1 MAGKPSRFGV
11 RVTCAGPLSGAD
23 ALLRSSVAAD
33 RLGFD
38 TLWVHDYLVWNQL
51 LDSVH
56 ISCGSREAY
65 WDSSARD
72 DYEPLF
78 MESLTNLA
86 FLAGVTE
93 NIRLG
98 LAVLCLPYRE
108 PLATAKQIAN
118 IDVLSN
124 GRLELGVG
132 QGAPLSTHNVEFEVM
147 GMSRGTKVRRTREMF
162 EAMREV
168 WTKDKASVDGEFY
181 KFQEAEVYPKP
192 VQKPYPP
199 VWIGGSAEKSLEMI
213 ADYADGWLSFWITP
227 EQFPAA
233 IDDIKTRIAE
243 RGRDPEAFTVGT
255 EIQVY
260 LADTMEQARADVEPT
275 MLAFEEG
282 YAGTTGHHQS
292 EEERGDTLTAIWNS
306 SLVGSPDDVSGQIQA
321 YLDAGC
327 TAFEMKFIYH
337 SVDQLI
343 EQWTRF
349 QEEVAPN
356 FA

>member
-1 MAGKPSRFGV
+1 
-11 RVTCAGPLSGAD
+11 LSSAQ
-23 ALLRSSVAAD
+23 ALHQSSVAAD
-33 RLGFD
+33 KLGFD
-38 TLWVHDYLVWNQL
+38 TLWVHDYYVWNRL

-56 ISCGSREAY
+56 ISCGSREAFQEA
-65 WDSSARD
+65 SSRE

-78 MESLTNLA
+78 MESITNLA
-86 FLAGVTE
+86 YLAGITE
-93 NIRLG
+93 NIHLG

-108 PLATAKQIAN
+108 PLGTAKQIAN

-124 GRLELGVG
+124 GRLELGIG
-132 QGAPLSTHNVEFEVM
+132 QGAPKSTHNVEFEVM
-147 GMSRGTKVRRTREMF
+147 GIPRGTKVPHTREVF

-168 WTKDKASVDGEFY
+168 WTSDKATWHGDRYNFD
-181 KFQEAEVYPKP
+181 EAEVYPKP

-199 VWIGGSAEKSLEMI
+199 IWIGGSAEKSLEMI
-213 ADYADGWLSFWITP
+213 ADYANAWLSFWVTP
-227 EQFPAA
+227 SEFPAA
-233 IDDIKTRIAE
+233 IDDIHGRLVK

-260 LADTMEQARADVEPT
+260 LADSMDQARAEVEPT
-275 MLAFEEG
+275 MRAFEEG
-282 YAGTTGHHQS
+282 YAGTTGIHLT
-292 EEERGDTLTAIWNS
+292 EEQRTDTLSQIWAS
-306 SLVGSPDDVSGQIQA
+306 SLVGSPDDVSELIQS
-321 YLDAGC
+321 YLDSGC

-337 SVDQLI
+337 TVDHLI